1 MPEDLSASSFCKDHF
16 CKNDIDPKIR
26 VPSVPSVPRY
36 SKYTWYTYFSVR
48 FTIIFQCCWRMPCFW
63 ALKINGNENSKVLDR
78 RTKPFHQIVLLQT
91 MHPVHGTVGVFT
103 VPDQTAWN
111 SKVGYMP
118 IWTEYRTRKN
128 KTILELPDFSLFGAS
143 APLRRV
149 AIVPNYKSKL
159 WRNFQYECTQ

>member
-1 MPEDLSASSFCKDHF
+1 MYVRSVLPVFLFYRNNQRSELS
-16 CKNDIDPKIR
+16 
-26 VPSVPSVPRY
+26 
-36 SKYTWYTYFSVR
+36 
-48 FTIIFQCCWRMPCFW
+48 CFR

-118 IWTEYRTRKN
+118 IWTEYRTN
-128 KTILELPDFSLFGAS
+128 EIKTILEKADFSLFGAS
-143 APLRRV
+143 APFWGV
-149 AIVPNYKSKL
+149 AIAPNHKSEIMED
-159 WRNFQYECTQ
+159 FSI

>member
-1 MPEDLSASSFCKDHF
+1 MYVRSVLPVFLFYRNNQRSELS
-16 CKNDIDPKIR
+16 
-26 VPSVPSVPRY
+26 
-36 SKYTWYTYFSVR
+36 
-48 FTIIFQCCWRMPCFW
+48 CFR

-118 IWTEYRTRKN
+118 IWTEYRTHKI
-128 KTILELPDFSLFGAS
+128 KTI
-143 APLRRV
+143 
-149 AIVPNYKSKL
+149 
-159 WRNFQYECTQ
+159 

>member
-1 MPEDLSASSFCKDHF
+1 MFRRVRTYRRAGGNDFSSRALYVCTQHLPPVLSCYRKQ
-16 CKNDIDPKIR
+16 R
-26 VPSVPSVPRY
+26 
-36 SKYTWYTYFSVR
+36 FSEP
-48 FTIIFQCCWRMPCFW
+48 TCFRTS
-63 ALKINGNENSKVLDR
+63 KINGNENSEVFDR

-91 MHPVHGTVGVFT
+91 MHPVYETMGVFT
-103 VPDQTAWN
+103 VSDKIPRN

-118 IWTEYRTRKN
+118 VWTEYRTHKM
-128 KTILELPDFSLFGAS
+128 KAILEKADFSLFGAS

>member
-1 MPEDLSASSFCKDHF
+1 MYVRSVLPVFLFYRNNQRSELSCL
-16 CKNDIDPKIR
+16 R
-26 VPSVPSVPRY
+26 
-36 SKYTWYTYFSVR
+36 
-48 FTIIFQCCWRMPCFW
+48 

-118 IWTEYRTRKN
+118 IWTEYRTHKI
-128 KTILELPDFSLFGAS
+128 KTI
-143 APLRRV
+143 
-149 AIVPNYKSKL
+149 
-159 WRNFQYECTQ
+159 